1 MVTLQHLK
9 ERRTVTVWEQYYTR
23 SPITVHVEPATK
35 QVCTSVHVGTTR
47 LLSGPCPL
55 SCSWFKDG
63 YVRQPSSGDN
73 TQLRDVSLVA
83 FNLHCAAIC
92 CVHVAVSEQQQLR
105 WRVVLPKSEASF
117 YEGGS
122 VSSCPRWDS
131 SSISW
136 EQLVALAAVIM
147 MSFWTIEGVKPVGEA
162 CD

>member
-1 MVTLQHLK
+1 M
-9 ERRTVTVWEQYYTR
+9 RTVLHQESYNSPCWTR
-23 SPITVHVEPATK
+23 YKTGFGEL
-35 QVCTSVHVGTTR
+35 CTSVHVGTTR
-47 LLSGPCPL
+47 LLYGPCPL

-63 YVRQPSSGDN
+63 YVRQPSSGDD
-73 TQLRDVSLVA
+73 TQLRNVSLVA

-147 MSFWTIEGVKPVGEA
+147 MSFWTIEGVKPEGEA